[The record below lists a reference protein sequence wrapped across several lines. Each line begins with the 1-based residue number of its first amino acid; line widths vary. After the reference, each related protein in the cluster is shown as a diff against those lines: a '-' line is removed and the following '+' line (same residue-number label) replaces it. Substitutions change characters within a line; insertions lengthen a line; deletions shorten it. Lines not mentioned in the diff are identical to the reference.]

1 MLRRLS
7 LAFALFAAPVSAEK
21 AHHGDIMVSGAYTY
35 ETPKSAPSG
44 AGYLTVMNMGDT
56 DDVLLAVR
64 SDPMQVMMHETIE
77 ENGVA
82 RMVHKMS
89 VPVAAGD
96 TVSFEPGGLHIMF
109 MGLNGDPFEEGEA
122 VPATLVFEKAGEVV
136 VDFTVI
142 NRRAEPPMDHGAGHD
157 MDHGAGH

>member
-7 LAFALFAAPVSAEK
+7 LAFVVLAAPLSAEM
-21 AHHGDIMVSGAYTY
+21 AHNSDMMVTGAYAY

-44 AGYLTVMNMGDT
+44 AGYLTVKNMGDT

-64 SDPMQVMMHETIE
+64 SDPMQVMMHETVE

-89 VPVAAGD
+89 VPIAAGD

-122 VPATLVFEKAGEVV
+122 VPATLVFEKAGEIAVE
-136 VDFTVI
+136 FTVI
-142 NRRAEPPMDHGAGHD
+142 NRRADPPMDHGAGH
-157 MDHGAGH
+157 